1 MTAKPVAG
9 SVRPVAQGVVETEG
23 PYDRAFIL
31 GRGCLTLQGASS
43 RLKAPASPIFDPLCR
58 TGTPTEVRLRS
69 IRFVA
74 AGLLASA
81 GLFPIHAQ
89 TTTTQQPFPPNY
101 KPPVPMIE
109 TSSEGSSY
117 VPMDS
122 WVYPALD
129 RLHSLGYLDTAF
141 LGLRPWTRLS
151 IAHMLQQSADRI
163 DTDTNNDEAKTIY
176 LAVLQEVQPDIDNA
190 TELNH
195 PHGTLES
202 VYTDLRGITGT
213 PLRDSF
219 HLGQSIIND
228 YGRPYEG
235 GFNNY
240 SGFSARAM
248 AGRFS
253 LYFRGEYQH
262 APSAAGYSSALGT
275 FLSQNIDRIPIA
287 SNPVQDTI
295 PQGPIASANQGR
307 IQEAMLSYHLLGHEI
322 SFGKTDHWMG
332 PDQGASMLWSDNA
345 EDIYQFQIDR
355 VEPLRIPLLSRL
367 TGPFRYDFFVGSLKG
382 HTDPNDPWVHV
393 EKISF
398 KPYRDLEF
406 GFDRMVVWGGKG
418 HEPITL
424 HTFLKSFFSFQNVSG
439 TEKFSRSDPGARFGT
454 FDFEWRLPHLQ
465 KWVTLYSDSLV
476 HDDVSPIDAP
486 RRAAVHP
493 GIYLA
498 RFPGLEKMDLR
509 VEGGTTDQS
518 AVGSR
523 DVNGSFYY
531 YEAVQK
537 QGPTNKGFLLG
548 DWLGRQGKGGQGWL
562 TWHLSPQ
569 EDIQFMYRNAKASP
583 KFIPGGTTQND
594 FEVSAR
600 KRFAQQ
606 YEVRGMVQYE
616 GWKAPI
622 YLTGKQSDTTVSA
635 QITWFPREKSQ

>member
-1 MTAKPVAG
+1 MTASSSSPAPLDSAGRILQAEITGMPV
-9 SVRPVAQGVVETEG
+9 VTRNCR
-23 PYDRAFIL
+23 DRH
-31 GRGCLTLQGASS
+31 S
-43 RLKAPASPIFDPLCR
+43 
-58 TGTPTEVRLRS
+58 PTEVRLR
-69 IRFVA
+69 RFRFLA
-74 AGLLASA
+74 AGLLAGA
-81 GLFPIHAQ
+81 VLLQTQAQ
-89 TTTTQQPFPPNY
+89 TTTQQPFPPNY

-122 WVYPALD
+122 WIYPALD
-129 RLHSLGYLDTAF
+129 RLHSLGYLDSAF

-151 IAHMLQQSADRI
+151 IAHMLEQSADRI
-163 DTDTNNDEAKTIY
+163 DTDTNDDEARSIY
-176 LAVLQEVQPDIDNA
+176 QSVLDEVQPDIDNA

-202 VYTDLRGITGT
+202 VYTNLRGISGT

-262 APSAAGYSSALGT
+262 APSATGYSPALAAL
-275 FLSQNIDRIPIA
+275 LSTDDEIPIA

-295 PQGPIASANQGR
+295 PQGPIASANYAR
-307 IQEAMLSYHLLGHEI
+307 ILEANLSYHLLGHEI
-322 SFGKTDHWMG
+322 SFGKSDHWMG

-345 EDIYQFQIDR
+345 EDIYDFEINR

-393 EKISF
+393 EKVSF
-398 KPYRDLEF
+398 KPTRDLEF
-406 GFDRMVVWGGKG
+406 GFSRMVIWGGKG

-424 HTFLKSFFSFQNVSG
+424 HTFLKSFFSFQNV
-439 TEKFSRSDPGARFGT
+439 TAAEKFSRSDPGARFGT
-454 FDFEWRLPHLQ
+454 FDFDWRLPHLQ
-465 KWVTLYSDSLV
+465 KWVTLYTDSLV
-476 HDDVSPIDAP
+476 HDDVNPISAP
-486 RRAAVHP
+486 RRAGVHP

-498 RFPGLEKMDLR
+498 QFPGLHQMDLR
-509 VEGGTTDQS
+509 VEGANTEPASHSTVSGAPINDGDFLYWE
-518 AVGSR
+518 V
-523 DVNGSFYY
+523 
-531 YEAVQK
+531 VQT
-537 QGPTNKGFLLG
+537 QGPTNKGFLP
-548 DWLGRQGKGGQGWL
+548 DWVGRQGKGGQAWL
-562 TWHLSPQ
+562 TYHLSPR
-569 EDIQFMYRNAKASP
+569 EDIQFMYRNAKASAQ
-583 KFIPGGTTQND
+583 FIPGGTTQND
-594 FEVSAR
+594 FAGEVR
-600 KRFAQQ
+600 KRIGPDIEILGQ
-606 YEVRGMVQYE
+606 VQYE
-616 GWKAPI
+616 GWKAPV
-622 YLTGKQSDTTVSA
+622 YMTGKQSDTAVSA

>member
-1 MTAKPVAG
+1 MV
-9 SVRPVAQGVVETEG
+9 
-23 PYDRAFIL
+23 
-31 GRGCLTLQGASS
+31 
-43 RLKAPASPIFDPLCR
+43 
-58 TGTPTEVRLRS
+58 
-69 IRFVA
+69 
-74 AGLLASA
+74 
-81 GLFPIHAQ
+81 
-89 TTTTQQPFPPNY
+89 
-101 KPPVPMIE
+101 E

-151 IAHMLQQSADRI
+151 IAHMLEQSADRI
-163 DTDTNNDEAKTIY
+163 DTDTNNDEAKSIY
-176 LAVLQEVQPDIDNA
+176 LAVLNEVQPDIDNA

-195 PHGTLES
+195 PHATLES
-202 VYTDLRGITGT
+202 VYTDLRGISGT

-235 GFNNY
+235 GFNDY
-240 SGFSARAM
+240 SGFSGRAT

-253 LYFRGEYQH
+253 LYFRGEYQY
-262 APSAAGYSSALGT
+262 APSAAGYSPALAAQLSA
-275 FLSQNIDRIPIA
+275 IDLIPIA
-287 SNPVQDTI
+287 TNPVQDTI
-295 PQGPIASANQGR
+295 PQGPITSANYGR
-307 IQEAMLSYHLLGHEI
+307 ILEANLSYHLLGHEI
-322 SFGKTDHWMG
+322 SFGKSDHWMG

-393 EKISF
+393 EKLSF

-424 HTFLKSFFSFQNVSG
+424 HTFLKSFFSFQNV
-439 TEKFSRSDPGARFGT
+439 TAAEKLSRSDPGARFGT
-454 FDFEWRLPHLQ
+454 FDFDWRLPHLQ

-476 HDDVSPIDAP
+476 HDDVSPISAP
-486 RRAAVHP
+486 RRAGVHP

-498 RFPGLEKMDLR
+498 QFPGLHQMDLR
-509 VEGGTTDQS
+509 VEGANTEPASHSNPD
-518 AVGSR
+518 GSPIN
-523 DVNGSFYY
+523 NGLFLYT
-531 YEAVQK
+531 ETIQK
-537 QGPTNKGFLLG
+537 QGPTNKGFLP
-548 DWLGRQGKGGQGWL
+548 DWVGRQGKGGQAWL
-562 TWHLSPQ
+562 TYHLSPE
-569 EDIQFMYRNAKASP
+569 EDVQFMYRNAKASAQ
-583 KFIPGGTTQND
+583 FIPGGTTQND
-594 FEVSAR
+594 FAFSVR
-600 KRFAQQ
+600 KRFLQD
-606 YEVRGMVQYE
+606 YEVRGLVQYE

-622 YLTGKQSDTTVSA
+622 YTTGKQSDTTVA
-635 QITWFPREKSQ
+635 VRLTWFSREKSQ